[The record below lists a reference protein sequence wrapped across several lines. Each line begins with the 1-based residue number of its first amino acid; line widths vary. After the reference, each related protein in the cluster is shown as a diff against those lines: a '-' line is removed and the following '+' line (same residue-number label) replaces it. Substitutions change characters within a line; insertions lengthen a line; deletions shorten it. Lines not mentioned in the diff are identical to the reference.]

1 MRQRLRF
8 PVLLLLSA
16 LPFALAPRDLPAQS
30 PTGKIVGRVVDAEH
44 GSGIAGAVIEVI
56 GSALQAQ
63 SGIDGRYTLN
73 DVPAG
78 QVSLRTRYIG
88 FQPKVVTGVL
98 VAAGAGTTQ
107 DIALSV
113 QVVEL
118 EEITVAAAAEQ
129 GTVSRALEEQRSAEN
144 IINAISA
151 EQISRSPDGDAGQ
164 AVQRVSG
171 VTVQDGKYVF
181 VRGLGER
188 YTTTSLN
195 GARLPSAEPER
206 KVVPLDLFPSNLLEA
221 ITTSKTFT
229 PDQSG
234 DFSGASVNLKTRE
247 FPLRRVITFSTSVGV
262 NSAATGQ
269 DLLRAPRTG
278 REWLAVAGSERS
290 LPAEI
295 AAAGTLGGVSTSERN
310 RLLSLFRNSWS
321 ARDGTGTPNGSL
333 GVSVGGEDP
342 LFGQP
347 VGYLASLTYS
357 ATQEIR
363 EQEYRST
370 IDGSSLLPGGS
381 PISEYRGGTSRSSVL
396 YGGLLNLSSR
406 VGTGTRISLNNSY
419 TRGGD
424 NEAAV
429 VRGPNRDWGDLEL
442 TRLTFVERSVRSN
455 QALGEHLVGG
465 RHQIGWSVT
474 SSAVRRN
481 EPDRSDLVYETVP
494 FAGGSRQVWST
505 APQAA
510 TRAFS
515 DLAEDAWEYS
525 GQFRYAFDV
534 AGQNALK
541 VGLLHRRVSRDAN
554 SRAYDISQNNLTDD
568 ERAQPAEVI
577 FDGTYALAGRLRLTA
592 NVNGGRYDAEDRL
605 TAGFAQFELQLLPRL
620 RAVGGLRVE
629 QDQLEVRT
637 RETQSATIREARLDD
652 TDFLPALALT
662 YSLSDDQN
670 LRFAATQTL
679 SRPEYRELAPVRYFD
694 ILGNLPVR
702 GNENLQRALIRNLD
716 ARWEWFPRTGEVV
729 SLGVFAKFFDRPIER
744 VFVLENPPG
753 LSFANAKSATNY
765 GVELELRKNL
775 DVVAAGLRHFSL
787 FTNATLMQ
795 SRITPGD
802 DSLSASTSK
811 DRSMVGQSDYV
822 VNAGLGFTSPSG
834 AVYAS
839 VLYNVVG
846 ERIAEASPRPLPDTY
861 EKARH
866 VVDLSLQ
873 LTAWSNWR
881 FRLDAK
887 NVLDSP
893 YRLSQGDFTRLRY
906 LSGRQFGFG
915 VSVGL

>member
-1 MRQRLRF
+1 MRQRRWL

-16 LPFALAPRDLPAQS
+16 TLSGPTVRELSAQVQ
-30 PTGKIVGRVVDAEH
+30 TGRIVGRVLEVEH
-44 GSGIAGAVIEVI
+44 GSAIAGAVIEVV
-56 GSALQAQ
+56 GTSVQAQ
-63 SGIDGRYTLN
+63 SGIDGRYTLHG
-73 DVPAG
+73 VPAG
-78 QVSLRTRYIG
+78 LVSLRTRYIG
-88 FQPKVVTGVL
+88 FQPKVVTGIV
-98 VAAGAGTTQ
+98 VEAGAGTTQ

-118 EEITVAAAAEQ
+118 EEITVAAVAEQ
-129 GTVSRALEEQRSAEN
+129 GTVNRALEEQRNAEN
-144 IINAISA
+144 IVNAISA

-171 VTVQDGKYVF
+171 VTVQDGKYVL

-229 PDQSG
+229 PDQPG

-247 FPLRRVITFSTSVGV
+247 FPARRVITFSTSVGA

-269 DLLRAPRTG
+269 ELLRAPRTG
-278 REWLAVAGSERS
+278 LEWLAVPGSERS
-290 LPAEI
+290 LPADV
-295 AAAGTLGGVSTSERN
+295 AAAGTLGGASTAERN

-321 ARDGTGTPNGSL
+321 ARDGKGSPNGSL
-333 GVSVGGEDP
+333 GLSVGGEDP
-342 LFGQP
+342 VFGQP
-347 VGYLASLTYS
+347 VGYLASLTYA
-357 ATQEIR
+357 ATQEVR
-363 EQEYRST
+363 DQEYRSV
-370 IDGSSLLPGGS
+370 IDGSSLLPGGT
-381 PISEYRGGTSRSSVL
+381 PISEYRGGTARNSVL
-396 YGGLLNLSSR
+396 YGGLLTLSSR
-406 VGTGTRISLNNSY
+406 VGAGTKLSLNNSY

-455 QALGEHLVGG
+455 QILGEHLVGG
-465 RHQIGWSVT
+465 RHMVGWSVT
-474 SSAVRRN
+474 SSGVRRN

-494 FAGGSRQVWST
+494 FGGGTRQVWST

-525 GQFRYAFDV
+525 GQFRYALD
-534 AGQNALK
+534 ATGQNALK
-541 VGLLHRRVSRDAN
+541 LGVLHRRVSRDAN

-577 FDGTYALAGRLRLTA
+577 FDGAYALAGRLRLTA

-620 RAVGGLRVE
+620 RAVGGVRVE
-629 QDQLEVRT
+629 QDQLDVRT
-637 RETQSATIREARLDD
+637 RETQSATVRNANLDD

-670 LRFAATQTL
+670 LRLAATQTL

-716 ARWEWFPRTGEVV
+716 ARWEWFPRAGEVV
-729 SLGVFAKFFDRPIER
+729 SVGVFAKFFDQPIER
-744 VFVLENPPG
+744 VLVLENPPG
-753 LSFANAKSATNY
+753 LSFANAKSARNY

-775 DVVAAGLRHFSL
+775 DIVTAALRNFSL
-787 FTNATLMQ
+787 FTNATLMR
-795 SRITPGD
+795 SELTPGS

-811 DRSMVGQSDYV
+811 HRSMVGQSDYV
-822 VNAGLGFTSPSG
+822 VNAGLGFTSGSG
-834 AVYAS
+834 ALYAS

-846 ERIAEASPRPLPDTY
+846 QRIAEAAPRPLPDTY
-861 EKARH
+861 EEARH
-866 VVDLSLQ
+866 VVDASLQ
-873 LTAWSNWR
+873 LTAWDTWR
-881 FRLDAK
+881 FRVDAK
-887 NVLDSP
+887 NLLDAP
-893 YRLSQGDFTRLRY
+893 YRLTQGDFTRLRY
-906 LSGRQFGFG
+906 LAGRQFSFG